1 MTEWGMLFLN
11 GRVSVGVSHLM
22 LNVKHFSK
30 VYPVNHSYLHKVLT
44 DFRSLY
50 LFTYAVL
57 PHVHV
62 LFACHHVRIIEC

>member
-1 MTEWGMLFLN
+1 MTEWGILFLN
-11 GRVSVGVSHLM
+11 GRISVKVSHLM

-30 VYPVNHSYLHKVLT
+30 AYPVIHSYLHKVLT

-57 PHVHV
+57 PYVYV
-62 LFACHHVRIIEC
+62 LSVCCAVCMSR